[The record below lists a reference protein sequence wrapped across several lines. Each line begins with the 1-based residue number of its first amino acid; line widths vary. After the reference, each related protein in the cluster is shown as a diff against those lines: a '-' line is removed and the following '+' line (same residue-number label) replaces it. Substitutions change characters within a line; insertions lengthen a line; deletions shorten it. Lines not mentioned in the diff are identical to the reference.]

1 MNRVAAR
8 AGICLLLVALL
19 LFGMVFFLFEYAVN
33 ADAWVVFPGS
43 PHVYNGG
50 NIGCGIVTD
59 RDGVVLLNMS
69 DGRIYAQAED
79 LRKSMVHWLG
89 DRKGN
94 VYAPALSVYSEQLAG
109 YDFLNGLYAYGR
121 IDGTAKLTLSA
132 TVQQEALKAFG
143 DYKGTIGVYNYKT
156 GELLCA
162 VSTPNYDPD
171 NPPDI
176 SDDTTG
182 KYDGLYVNRF
192 TQSNYV
198 PGSIFKI
205 VTLAAALE
213 SIPDIQEQSFICKG
227 SYDIGKDT
235 ITCTGK
241 HGRQDI
247 KQAFRNS
254 CNCAFAQIAEQ
265 LGKDTLTLY
274 VEQFGVVE
282 SLSFDGITT
291 AAGKYDVSQAS
302 QFSLAW
308 SSIGQYTD
316 LVNPCGF
323 MTFVGTIAAGG
334 KGVKPY
340 LVESI
345 TSDNMTT
352 HKGKGQSGDRIMSAA
367 TADIIREFMAYNVS
381 DKYGSDNFPGLTVCA
396 KTGTAEVGGEK
407 KPNAWMT
414 GFVADEEYPLAF
426 VVVVEDGGYG
436 REICMPILSKV
447 LEACKQSMIKNG

>member
-121 IDGTAKLTLSA
+121 IGGTAKLTLSA

-323 MTFVGTIAAGG
+323 MILNAAG
-334 KGVKPY
+334 
-340 LVESI
+340 I
-345 TSDNMTT
+345 
-352 HKGKGQSGDRIMSAA
+352 SAA
-367 TADIIREFMAYNVS
+367 TTPTIYSSNSICS
-381 DKYGSDNFPGLTVCA
+381 IL
-396 KTGTAEVGGEK
+396 
-407 KPNAWMT
+407 
-414 GFVADEEYPLAF
+414 PL
-426 VVVVEDGGYG
+426 
-436 REICMPILSKV
+436 V
-447 LEACKQSMIKNG
+447 L